1 MNLDWRAA
9 LLDALALVL
18 PVECVGCGAP
28 DRELCDRCGRALAPD
43 PIRRTLDDG
52 TPVWSGLSY
61 DGVARAALLA
71 AKEHGRTALLR
82 RLAPALR
89 AAVDESGVGTA
100 VHGIIPASR
109 AARRRRGGDPV
120 ATLARLAGLPTV
132 PLLSTTARTAQK
144 TLGVEDRARNRDGAF
159 RLARDVAGLR
169 VVLLDDVVTTG
180 ATLLAAAAVLRAGG
194 ATVVGAATV
203 AATPR
208 RYGRPGTLPADPSA
222 IARDFRRA
230 PD

>member
-1 MNLDWRAA
+1 MRWDWRDA

-28 DRELCDRCGRALAPD
+28 DRELCGRCAVRLAAEPV
-43 PIRRTLDDG
+43 RRTLADG
-52 TPVWSGLSY
+52 TPVWSGLAY

-71 AKEHGRTALLR
+71 AKEHGRTGLLR

-89 AAVDESGVGTA
+89 AAVDAAGLEGVTLCT
-100 VHGIIPASR
+100 IPTSP

-120 ATLARLAGLPTV
+120 ASLARLAGLATAE
-132 PLLSTTARTAQK
+132 LLSTTARTAQK
-144 TLGVEDRARNRDGAF
+144 RLGIEERARNRAGAF
-159 RLARDVAGLR
+159 RVAADVTGRR
-169 VVLLDDVVTTG
+169 VLLLDDVVTTG
-180 ATLLAAAAVLRAGG
+180 ATLGAAAAALRAHG
-194 ATVVGAATV
+194 ATVSGAATV

-222 IARDFRRA
+222 IGRDFRRSR
-230 PD
+230 D